1 MKKLWLTYAW
11 KDNEDQNL
19 DYIVQ
24 ELDKLD
30 LEVKFDR
37 RNLVPGQRL
46 WDQIG
51 KQITDPDQCEAW
63 GILLTSNSLKS
74 GPCIEELAYA
84 LDRALEAKGEHFP
97 MFALMTD
104 SITSKDLP
112 PSLKVRLCI
121 PLTNNDW
128 KDQVE
133 SACHKRPTGFT
144 PQGLSDFVLTEHIAD
159 NGFCLEM
166 RPRFD
171 KIAPV
176 AVAVDF
182 DEKESGNVFA
192 SSLGP
197 AGIIPTGY
205 VAHSRIDSETTL
217 TDGTKAW
224 VWGADNETNSTY
236 SYFLFYKSRPKR
248 IWFGHQ
254 QNLSLINLK

>member
-11 KDNEDQNL
+11 KDNEDQDL

-37 RNLVPGQRL
+37 RNLIPGQRL

-51 KQITDPDQCEAW
+51 TQITDPDQCEAW

-84 LDRALEAKGEHFP
+84 LDRAIEAKGGHFP

-128 KDQVE
+128 KKQVE
-133 SACHKRPTGFT
+133 ASCHKKPTGFT
-144 PQGLSDFVLTEHIAD
+144 PQNLSDFVMTEHISD
-159 NGFCLEM
+159 NGFCLEI

-171 KIAPV
+171 RIAPV
-176 AVAVDF
+176 AIVVDLA
-182 DEKESGNVFA
+182 EKVSGNVFD

-197 AGIIPTGY
+197 AGRIPTGF

-254 QNLSLINLK
+254 QKLVMINMK

>member
-30 LEVKFDR
+30 LTVKYDR
-37 RNLVPGQRL
+37 RNLIQGQRL

-51 KQITDPDQCEAW
+51 AQISDHNLCEAW
-63 GILLTSNSLKS
+63 GILLTGNSLKS
-74 GPCIEELAYA
+74 GPCMEELAYA
-84 LDRALEAKGEHFP
+84 LDRTIEAKGEHFP
-97 MFALMTD
+97 MFALMTN

-121 PLTNNDW
+121 PLINNDW
-128 KDQVE
+128 KKQVE
-133 SACHKRPTGFT
+133 AACHQRPTGFT
-144 PQGLSDFVLTEHIAD
+144 PQNLSDFVMTEHITD
-159 NGFCLEM
+159 NGFCLEI

-171 KIAPV
+171 RIAPV
-176 AVAVDF
+176 AIVVDI
-182 DEKESGNVFA
+182 DEKLSGNVFD

-197 AGIIPTGY
+197 AGRVPTGC

-217 TDGTKAW
+217 TDGNKAW

-254 QNLSLINLK
+254 QKLVLINMK

>member
-37 RNLVPGQRL
+37 RNLIPGQRL

-51 KQITDPDQCEAW
+51 TQISDPSHCEAW

-84 LDRALEAKGEHFP
+84 LDRAIEAKGGHFP

-128 KDQVE
+128 KKQVE
-133 SACHKRPTGFT
+133 AACHQRPTGFT
-144 PQGLSDFVLTEHIAD
+144 PQNLSDFVMTEHITD
-159 NGFCLEM
+159 NGFCLEI

-171 KIAPV
+171 RIAPV
-176 AVAVDF
+176 AIVVDL
-182 DEKESGNVFA
+182 DEKQSGNVFG

-197 AGIIPTGY
+197 AGIIPTGF
-205 VAHSRIDSETTL
+205 VAFSRIDSETTL

-236 SYFLFYKSRPKR
+236 SYFLSYKSRPKR

-254 QNLSLINLK
+254 KKLVLINMR

>member
-30 LEVKFDR
+30 LTVKFDR
-37 RNLVPGQRL
+37 RNLIQGQRL

-51 KQITDPDQCEAW
+51 AQISDHNLCEAW
-63 GILLTSNSLKS
+63 GILLTGNSLKS
-74 GPCIEELAYA
+74 GPCMEELAYA
-84 LDRALEAKGEHFP
+84 LDRAIEAKGEQFP
-97 MFALMTD
+97 MFALMTN

-121 PLTNNDW
+121 PLINNDW
-128 KDQVE
+128 KKQVE
-133 SACHKRPTGFT
+133 AACHQRPTGFT
-144 PQGLSDFVLTEHIAD
+144 PQNLSEFVMTEHITD
-159 NGFCLEM
+159 NGFCLEI

-171 KIAPV
+171 RIAPV
-176 AVAVDF
+176 AIVVDI
-182 DEKESGNVFA
+182 DEKLSGNVFD

-197 AGIIPTGY
+197 AGRVPTGF

-217 TDGTKAW
+217 TDGNKAW

-254 QNLSLINLK
+254 QKLVLIDMK

>member
-1 MKKLWLTYAW
+1 MKKLWLTYTW

-30 LEVKFDR
+30 LTVKFDR
-37 RNLVPGQRL
+37 RNLIQGQRL

-51 KQITDPDQCEAW
+51 AQISDHNLCEAW
-63 GILLTSNSLKS
+63 GILLTGNSLKS
-74 GPCIEELAYA
+74 GPCMEELAYA
-84 LDRALEAKGEHFP
+84 LDRAIEAKGEQFP
-97 MFALMTD
+97 MFALMTN

-112 PSLKVRLCI
+112 PSLKARLCI
-121 PLTNNDW
+121 PLINNDW
-128 KDQVE
+128 KKQVE
-133 SACHKRPTGFT
+133 AACHQRTTGFT
-144 PQGLSDFVLTEHIAD
+144 PQNLSDFVMTEHITD
-159 NGFCLEM
+159 NGFCLEI

-171 KIAPV
+171 RIAPV
-176 AVAVDF
+176 AIVVDI
-182 DEKESGNVFA
+182 DEKLSGNVFD

-197 AGIIPTGY
+197 AGRVPTGF

-217 TDGTKAW
+217 TDGNKAW

-254 QNLSLINLK
+254 QKLVLIDMK

>member
-11 KDNEDQNL
+11 KDNEDENL
-19 DYIVQ
+19 DFIVQ
-24 ELDKLD
+24 ELDKKD

-46 WDQIG
+46 WDHIG
-51 KQITDPDQCEAW
+51 QQITDPTQCEAW
-63 GILLTSNSLKS
+63 GILLTSNSLNS
-74 GPCIEELAYA
+74 DPCMEELAYA
-84 LDRALEAKGEHFP
+84 LDRAIAAKGTAFP

-128 KDQVE
+128 RNQVE
-133 SACHKRPTGFT
+133 AACHIRPSGFT
-144 PQGLSDFVLTEHIAD
+144 PSGLSAFVMTEHLTA
-159 NGFCLEM
+159 NGFCLEI

-171 KIAPV
+171 RIAPV
-176 AVAVDF
+176 AIVVDL
-182 DEKESGNVFA
+182 DEKLSGNVFN

-197 AGIIPTGY
+197 AGRIPSGF
-205 VAHSRIDSETTL
+205 VAHSRVDSETTL

-254 QNLSLINLK
+254 QNLALIDMK